1 MQFTK
6 QYILPVAGLCLLG
19 FTACQNT
26 GSENSDNAGT
36 QATDTA
42 AALSIRPV
50 GSSPEYPD
58 ASLKVQ
64 DIKSEV
70 SGDSV
75 KITFNYAIANYTLK
89 QQTADAEGKGCNNS
103 KDGQHIH
110 FILDNG
116 PYQALYE
123 PTHTFTVA
131 KNSEHDVLSFLSRS
145 YHESVKSKGAYELV
159 TFRVDE
165 EGKVNQVENLSAP
178 MVFYSRPKGD
188 YLGADTEN
196 LLLDFYVLNAT
207 LGSDAKVK
215 ATINGTDFPIDAWEA
230 YFIENAPMGDLEI
243 TLQLTDMNDQ
253 VILGKHT
260 EVKRTSRLA
269 QSEPMQ

>member
-1 MQFTK
+1 MQFNK
-6 QYILPVAGLCLLG
+6 QYFLPFAGLCLFA

-26 GSENSDNAGT
+26 GNETDTGAE
-36 QATDTA
+36 ATTADTA
-42 AALSIRPV
+42 AALNILPV

-58 ASLKVQ
+58 ASLKVK

-70 SGDSV
+70 RGDSV
-75 KITFNYAIANYTLK
+75 QITFEYAVENYTLK

-159 TFRVDE
+159 TFSVDE
-165 EGKVNQVENLSAP
+165 NGKVKKMENPGSP
-178 MVFYSRPKGD
+178 MIFYSRPKGD
-188 YLGADTEN
+188 YLGEDTKN
-196 LLLDFYVLNAT
+196 LLLDFYVVNTT
-207 LGSDAKVK
+207 LGTDSKVK
-215 ATINGTDFPIDAWEA
+215 ATINGTDFTIDAWKA
-230 YFIENAPMGDLEI
+230 WFIENAPMGDLNI

-253 VILGKHT
+253 VLTGKNT
-260 EVKRTSRLA
+260 QVSRTSRLA